1 MKSIDLFKD
10 IDYIDKAK
18 EFTVKDYL
26 KKEEWKK
33 WKKNKRI
40 YYRWVN
46 IARVTVIFL
55 FPFLFFAGLLE
66 LISKGIV
73 FILDDII
80 IEILERKKMK
90 YYKKCS
96 TLKRLAFDRWI
107 EKEKGIKRPK
117 ISEETYKQIKGSD

>member
-1 MKSIDLFKD
+1 MKSIDLFED

-26 KKEEWKK
+26 EKEEWKK

-46 IARVTVIFL
+46 IVRVTVIFL

-66 LISKGIV
+66 LVSKGIV
-73 FILDDII
+73 FILNDLIV
-80 IEILERKKMK
+80 EILESKKMK

-96 TLKRLAFDRWI
+96 TLKHLAFDRWI